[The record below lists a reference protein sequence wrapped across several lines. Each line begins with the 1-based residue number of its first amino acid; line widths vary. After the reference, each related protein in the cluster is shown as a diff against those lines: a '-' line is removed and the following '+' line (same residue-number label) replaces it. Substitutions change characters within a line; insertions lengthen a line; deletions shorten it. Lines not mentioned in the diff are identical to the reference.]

1 MLKEK
6 STYEKINLSC
16 QVKVISP
23 FEHVYRTERK
33 HWQGGQRGE
42 RCLAQIRLPR
52 GTSGYR
58 LTGQFGFRFNMA
70 ALPPRKN
77 TTPTKISK
85 QHLSPLQIL
94 LQMGFPKNR
103 AEKALAATGYRGVQ
117 LASDWLLAHVNDPTL
132 DDSSPREYILYA
144 CPTGPLLQQL
154 QIFWEKSLAVCGW
167 NGAHNFMPHITLVS
181 FFKAPDESSQQLG
194 KALKQVIDMMQVDLV
209 KKLKLEP
216 YTSLNFMGF
225 FVAEEHANMIK
236 HIAKQYVKEVSSATI
251 SLEPHV
257 KSLHLT
263 LAYQFPSS
271 DYPAL
276 KELVDELDPSAPAV
290 WELRLYSRDP
300 RIANKQVHKVLYSHV
315 PREPDEL
322 ELRIGDFI
330 YMGQDALVSSPDGW
344 VDGVSWLT
352 GCSGYLPQNYTERT
366 AESDAWT
373 LHRSVPINQEDAL
386 DGVDESDGIAV
397 TRQPTVSL
405 PSQSF
410 TSDGRCS
417 TPSDIM
423 TDPPSSVYENV
434 EESKDTQEVLSAD
447 VTDSVSSDIN
457 DEVDRVWQQSEEKVS
472 PRQLLIMRHGERVD
486 FTFGSWIPYC
496 FDEAGR
502 YMRKDLNMPR
512 SVPIRKSGP
521 QGFLKDCPLTNVG
534 ILQAELTGDALR
546 EAGVKLHHVYCSPSL
561 RCIQTCKSVLKG
573 LGQLDT
579 PIALEPGLFEWLAWY
594 PDTMPDWMSAE
605 ELTAAGFNILSGYEP
620 FVKLEELQD
629 KRESV
634 EQFYMRSHY
643 LTQSV
648 LEATKSQG
656 GNILL
661 MGHAVTLEVCSRQLV
676 GGVIRSGQEMT
687 RLIQKIPY
695 CSLCLVQE
703 EFVSDDENRNETEK
717 ESQWKL
723 KELPLP
729 PVTHSNNMRFDWKV
743 LLM

>member
-1 MLKEK
+1 
-6 STYEKINLSC
+6 
-16 QVKVISP
+16 
-23 FEHVYRTERK
+23 
-33 HWQGGQRGE
+33 
-42 RCLAQIRLPR
+42 
-52 GTSGYR
+52 
-58 LTGQFGFRFNMA
+58 MA

-77 TTPTKISK
+77 TTPTKILK
-85 QHLSPLQIL
+85 QHLTPLQIL
-94 LQMGFPKNR
+94 LQMGFPKHR
-103 AEKALAATGYRGVQ
+103 AEKALAATGFRGVQ

-132 DDSSPREYILYA
+132 DDNSPREYILYA

-154 QIFWEKSLAVCGW
+154 QLFWEKSLAVCGW

-181 FFKAPDESSQQLG
+181 FFKAPDECSQQLG
-194 KALKQVIDMMQVDLV
+194 KSLKQVVDMMQVDLV
-209 KKLKLEP
+209 KKLRLEP
-216 YTSLNFMGF
+216 YISLNFMGF
-225 FVAEEHANMIK
+225 FVAEEHATMIK
-236 HIAKQYVKEVSSATI
+236 HIAKQYVKEVSSATVL
-251 SLEPHV
+251 LEPHV

-300 RIANKQVHKVLYSHV
+300 RITNKQVHKVLYSHI

-330 YMGQDALVSSPDGW
+330 YINPDALASSPDGW
-344 VDGVSWLT
+344 VEGVSWLT
-352 GCSGYLPQNYTERT
+352 GCTGYLPQNYIERT

-373 LHRSVPINQEDAL
+373 LHRSVQIIQNDAL

-405 PSQSF
+405 PGHSF

-434 EESKDTQEVLSAD
+434 EGKDEVQELPSVD
-447 VTDSVSSDIN
+447 VTDSVSSDVTE
-457 DEVDRVWQQSEEKVS
+457 DADRVWHHQEEQKQS

-496 FDEAGR
+496 FDENGH
-502 YMRKDLNMPR
+502 YLRKDLNMPR
-512 SVPIRKSGP
+512 AVPLRKNGP

-546 EAGVKLHHVYCSPSL
+546 EAGVTVHHVYCSPSL
-561 RCIQTCKSVLKG
+561 RCIQTCSSVLKG
-573 LGQLDT
+573 MGQEDT
-579 PIALEPGLFEWLAWY
+579 PIAVEPGLFEWLAWY
-594 PDTMPDWMSAE
+594 PDSMPDWMSVE
-605 ELTAAGFNILSGYEP
+605 ELVAAGYNIQPDYEP
-620 FVKLEELQD
+620 FVKIEELQD
-629 KRESV
+629 KRENV
-634 EQFYMRSHY
+634 DQFYMRSHF

-648 LEATKSQG
+648 LQATKDIG

-676 GGVIRSGQEMT
+676 GGAVRSGQEMT

-703 EFVSDDENRNETEK
+703 EFISDDENKNETEK
-717 ESQWKL
+717 ASQWIL